1 MQFHHKV
8 QKNSM
13 LHAKIGSIFFLLLC
27 CVQTYAEQIQLRV
40 VSEQGHPI
48 QRIAAGAP
56 CMVEVIIPGSVTVQ
70 KRPVI
75 AGIDTS
81 QIIREQESMQM
92 YIRNGVTMQER
103 TISYLVS
110 FPEVGTVHI
119 GPARVETSQGELVSP
134 TVTLAVQEAAPQQ
147 TPQVRAE
154 LQLAKTS
161 AYISEAIPYTIR
173 FYYSDD
179 AVGRVGLQQFYV
191 ADCKIVQND
200 AVRKNTFEKN
210 NVHYTSLEWSG
221 IIYPQKAGRITIPR
235 IYFEYAESA
244 SHAQQHQWAQFMHV
258 MGGFFSR
265 KQQNTEPAKLDVQQ
279 LPPTKEHVVGV
290 GTITDVTLDC
300 SATTLTQGES
310 LTCHVQIDGAF
321 DPDALQV
328 PPLQVPDTVR
338 VYPSQT
344 ESSGTYPHTT
354 KTYEY
359 IVQALEEGTIEIPAQ
374 RYCFFDPHNERY
386 AFFMTSPQKI
396 FVTPALH
403 APEQLVQDREEPEQS
418 EVATPTTLSVETSEQ
433 PASDSA
439 PLPLRWFL
447 LLLLLPVFWV
457 CIRNH
462 MYAWY
467 ATVQTKRER
476 TRIMRMVRRDLHG
489 AVEHDNPYAFL
500 KSWNMFEQTI
510 DPTHYLKEDELVAW
524 YALQDKLSEAA
535 FFAANKQQLQQLLQQ
550 AETILNTIESRM
562 KKG

>member
-8 QKNSM
+8 QKNNM

-27 CVQTYAEQIQLRV
+27 CVQTCAEQIQLRI
-40 VSEQGHPI
+40 VSEQGRPI
-48 QRIAAGAP
+48 QRIPVGAP
-56 CMVEVIIPGSVTVQ
+56 CMLEVIIPGSVTIQ

-75 AGIDTS
+75 AGIDRS

-119 GPARVETSQGELVSP
+119 GPARVETSQGELVSSP
-134 TVTLAVQEAAPQQ
+134 VTLEVQETSPQQ

-161 AYISEAIPYTIR
+161 AYISEAIPYTIK
-173 FYYSDD
+173 FYYSED

-191 ADCKIVQND
+191 ADCKIVQSD
-200 AVRKNTFEKN
+200 AVCKNTFEKN

-235 IYFEYAESA
+235 IYFEYTESA

-265 KQQNTEPAKLDVQQ
+265 KQQNTEPVTLHVQQ
-279 LPPTKEHVVGV
+279 LPTTTEQVVGV
-290 GTITDVTLDC
+290 GTIADVAMTC
-300 SATTLTQGES
+300 SSTALTQGES
-310 LTCHVQIDGAF
+310 LTCQVRIEGAF

-344 ESSGTYPHTT
+344 QSSGTYPHTT

-359 IVQALEEGTIEIPAQ
+359 IVQALDAGSLEIPAQ
-374 RYCFFDPHNERY
+374 RYCFFDPQSERY
-386 AFFMTSPQKI
+386 TFFTTAPHKLYVI
-396 FVTPALH
+396 PAVH
-403 APEQLVQDREEPEQS
+403 APEELTQDSEKSEDPEVLAQTATGTAEQS
-418 EVATPTTLSVETSEQ
+418 APDYV
-433 PASDSA
+433 
-439 PLPLRWFL
+439 PLPLRRFL
-447 LLLLLPVFWV
+447 LLLLLPVVWV
-457 CIRNH
+457 CIRK
-462 MYAWY
+462 YIYGWY
-467 ATVQTKRER
+467 ATAQTKRER

-489 AVEHDNPYAFL
+489 AVEHNNPYAFL

-535 FFAANKQQLQQLLQQ
+535 FFAANKQQLQQLLQH